1 MCGFVGY
8 INKKNKDKQVIQD
21 MSNKI
26 IHRGPDSEGLYTDDT
41 LHMAFRRL
49 SIIDLSGGSQ
59 PIYNEN
65 KTMAILFNGEIYNF
79 QEIKQ
84 DLEEKGHVFTT
95 KTDTEVILHGYE
107 EYQEKI
113 LDKLRGMYAF
123 VIYNI
128 REKELFAARDIF
140 GIKPFYYANMNGTF
154 FFGSEIKSFLPH
166 PDFKKQL
173 NDQALKTYL
182 TFQYNPMEE
191 TFFKDVYK
199 LKPGHYLKYQNGN
212 LTIRPYFNLEF
223 KPSEEK
229 VKEEELV
236 KQIESEVE
244 KSVEAHKISDVKVG
258 SFLSS
263 GIDSSYI
270 VSILKPNETFTVG
283 FEQNGFNEIE
293 PAKQLSEMLG
303 IKNED
308 KVISAEE
315 FFEALPKVQYH
326 SDEPH
331 ANLSSVPLYFLSE
344 LTRKDVTVVLS
355 GEGADELFGGYQTYP
370 ESKVITA
377 YRHLPKWL
385 RRLNGRIAK
394 KLPDIKG
401 KQFFIRGAENVEESY
416 IGQAK
421 VYNDEEAN
429 EIVTEKYRTDIKA
442 KDITRP
448 YFEKVKDLDDVT
460 KKQYVDMFL
469 WLPNDILLKA
479 DKMTMAHSIELRV
492 PYLDK
497 EILNLA
503 LTLPKEY
510 KIKKNIS
517 KYALRKAAANKIPEE
532 WFDRPKLGFL
542 VPFKEF
548 IKEEKYYNLV
558 KKEFEA
564 DYAKEFF
571 DTKKLLEMLENH
583 YQGKEQTHRKI
594 YTAYAFLLWYKEYF
608 VNA

>member
-8 INKKNKDKQVIQD
+8 INKKNKDKQVIQN

-26 IHRGPDSEGLYTDDT
+26 VHRGPDSEGLYTDDT

-49 SIIDLSGGSQ
+49 SIIDLAGGSQ
-59 PIYNEN
+59 PIYNED
-65 KTMAILFNGEIYNF
+65 KTMVILFNGEIYNF
-79 QEIKQ
+79 QEIKK

-140 GIKPFYYANMNGTF
+140 GIKPFYYANMNNTL
-154 FFGSEIKSFLPH
+154 FFGSEIKAFLPH

-199 LKPGHYLKYQNGN
+199 LKPGHYLRYQNGN

-229 VKEEELV
+229 IKEEDLV
-236 KQIESEVE
+236 KQIGNEVE

-293 PAKQLSEMLG
+293 PAKQLSQMLE

-331 ANLSSVPLYFLSE
+331 ANLSAVPLYFLSE

-370 ESKVITA
+370 ESKVITG
-377 YRHLPKWL
+377 YRQLPKWL
-385 RRLNGRIAK
+385 RRFNGKIAG

-401 KQFFIRGAENVEESY
+401 KQFFIRGAEDVEESY

-421 VYNDEEAN
+421 VYTDEEAN
-429 EIVTEKYRTDIKA
+429 EIVTDKYKTDIKS

-497 EILNLA
+497 EILKLA

-510 KIKKNIS
+510 KIKNNLS
-517 KYALRKAAANKIPEE
+517 KYALRKAAAEKIPEE

-571 DTKKLLEMLENH
+571 DTKKLIEMLDNH

-608 VNA
+608 INA